1 CCLFQRE
8 SRACRY
14 VGIDLERNRRTTDG
28 VVNTVQ
34 HVYDALEL
42 ADRIGHLRSPVGE
55 KVGILSKEL
64 NLDRFGRAGEVSDHV
79 LQDLDRSE
87 EHTSELQSRGHLVC
101 RLLLEKKKNKALR
114 TPSRRCAPERGA
126 HSAAPRSRPSLA

>member
-1 CCLFQRE
+1 ITAYVRCGRRLYLDHRSSVNRRLFQSE

-14 VGIDLERNRRTTDG
+14 VRIDLERKRGTTDG

-34 HVYDALEL
+34 HVYDALDL

-79 LQDLDRSE
+79 LQDLDKL
-87 EHTSELQSRGHLVC
+87 HVQRGFLGFDF
-101 RLLLEKKKNKALR
+101 A
-114 TPSRRCAPERGA
+114 
-126 HSAAPRSRPSLA
+126 